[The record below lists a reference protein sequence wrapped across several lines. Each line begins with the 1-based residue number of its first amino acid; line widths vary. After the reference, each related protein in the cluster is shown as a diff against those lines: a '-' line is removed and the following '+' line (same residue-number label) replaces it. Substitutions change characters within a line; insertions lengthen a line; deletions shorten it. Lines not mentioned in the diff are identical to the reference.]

1 MKWRTTDVLDNNEI
15 ENRFGFHKAAI
26 EGPESATE
34 IHKNLRIA
42 FKEFAAVLV
51 QMLPAD
57 ASAKRYR
64 NLAYDDLERSS
75 MWAHKAVAQMMPTI
89 QE

>member
-1 MKWRTTDVLDNNEI
+1 MLDRDEI

-26 EGPESATE
+26 EGPNVAEET
-34 IHKNLRIA
+34 HKQLRVV
-42 FKEFAAVLV
+42 FKEFAKVLV
-51 QMLPAD
+51 EMLPAD

-64 NLAYDDLERSS
+64 HLAYDDLERAS
-75 MWAHKAVAQMMPTI
+75 MWAHKAVAQLSPPV

>member
-1 MKWRTTDVLDNNEI
+1 VLDNEEI

-34 IHKNLRIA
+34 MHKNLRVA

-64 NLAYDDLERSS
+64 HLAYDDLERAS
-75 MWAHKAVAQMMPTI
+75 MWAHKAIAQMAPMI
-89 QE
+89 RE